1 MCFQQPLLQNIHIA
15 CIFSDQVKMKEAAE
29 KVSMT
34 DLLDFLKSIGMA
46 ENVGKFVGGNGISAE
61 VLFLAMNEDNQ
72 LIQIGIERPYLR
84 LKFKV
89 LFRRFLLQ
97 QTSKCTVSMIAKLCR
112 QNSMLAKFSEASAV
126 SILVCIFFFDLLAT
140 LSLFNYPN

>member
-1 MCFQQPLLQNIHIA
+1 
-15 CIFSDQVKMKEAAE
+15 MKEAAE
-29 KVSMT
+29 KLSMT

-46 ENVGKFVGGNGISAE
+46 ENVVEFVRGNDISAE

-72 LIQIGIERPYLR
+72 LIQIGMERPYLR
-84 LKFKV
+84 LKFRV

-97 QTSKCTVSMIAKLCR
+97 QTLTCTVDMIANLCR

-126 SILVCIFFFDLLAT
+126 GTDAYSIFLFCVLCYYTNIFSNYCI
-140 LSLFNYPN
+140 

>member
-1 MCFQQPLLQNIHIA
+1 
-15 CIFSDQVKMKEAAE
+15 MKEAAE
-29 KVSMT
+29 KLSMT

-46 ENVGKFVGGNGISAE
+46 ENVVEFVGGYNISAE

-72 LIQIGIERPYLR
+72 LIQIGMERPYLR
-84 LKFKV
+84 LKFRV

-97 QTSKCTVSMIAKLCR
+97 QTSTCTVDMITNLCR

-126 SILVCIFFFDLLAT
+126 SKLMCIAFLFVSFVTILIY
-140 LSLFNYPN
+140 SLIIVFE